1 MKSINKADSPATGRG
16 ITRAVSALTLGGLLA
31 AVHTASAQSFAPPP
45 SNPPDNS
52 GTNSAP
58 VGLNDI
64 NIETPSTQSVGS
76 QQVAVSGD
84 FLEGYGKITLPFGFG
99 ITKNSALIVDTVPNV
114 ALRTRSSTYYGGTFS
129 YSFNSKWSLDFSSS
143 VGSSTATSPELFANH
158 TEEVSF
164 TVDDTWY
171 QLYARYNL
179 PLDSKSFSTYV
190 RGGATFIDST
200 LTGTGPFNLG
210 FVTPSP
216 YEQHDSVQ
224 DVEGNLGFGAAYSFV
239 SRPKLRIS
247 AIGEGEGFA
256 GERFQ
261 DDTESLNILGAAYSG
276 TDKFNNLVYGG
287 LARATVRFEYFPGKS
302 KQWRMYL
309 DGGVQSRFTE
319 IDYSIGDHTEVLW
332 GPYVKLGIKYSF

>member
-16 ITRAVSALTLGGLLA
+16 ITRAVSALTLGGWLA
-31 AVHTASAQSFAPPP
+31 AVHTANAQSFAPPP
-45 SNPPDNS
+45 NNPPDNS
-52 GTNSAP
+52 GTNSAT

-99 ITKNSALIVDTVPNV
+99 MHNNPNLGAPILPNV

-143 VGSSTATSPELFANH
+143 VGSSTAQAPEVFDIYPGLVN
-158 TEEVSF
+158 F
-164 TVDDTWY
+164 TIDDTWY
-171 QLYARYNL
+171 QLFARYNL
-179 PLDSKSFSTYV
+179 PLHSKSFSTYI
-190 RGGATFIDST
+190 RGGATYIDST
-200 LTGTGPFNLG
+200 LTGIGKFDSG
-210 FVTPSP
+210 VIP
-216 YEQHDSVQ
+216 YNQHDSIQ
-224 DVEGNLGFGAAYSFV
+224 DVEGNLGFGVAYSFV
-239 SRPKLRIS
+239 SRPELRIS

-261 DDTESLNILGAAYSG
+261 DDTESVIVPPATYAG

-287 LARATVRFEYFPGKS
+287 LARATVRFEYFPAKS
-302 KQWRMYL
+302 KRWRLYL

-319 IDYSIGDHTEVLW
+319 IDYSQGDHTEVLW